1 MDLDERKA
9 RLLRAVVHEFIY
21 TEKPVGSK
29 SLTERYSLGVSPA
42 TIRNELA
49 VLEENGLLAHPHT
62 SAGRVPTDRGYRYY
76 VDELL
81 TEGKLPVPSRKPQSN
96 SLLT

>member
-49 VLEENGLLAHPHT
+49 VVEEQG
-62 SAGRVPTDRGYRYY
+62 
-76 VDELL
+76 
-81 TEGKLPVPSRKPQSN
+81 
-96 SLLT
+96 

>member
-42 TIRNELA
+42 TTARVACSRSRLS
-49 VLEENGLLAHPHT
+49 GPSPHQRRAHPH
-62 SAGRVPTDRGYRYY
+62 
-76 VDELL
+76 
-81 TEGKLPVPSRKPQSN
+81 
-96 SLLT
+96 

>member
-29 SLTERYSLGVSPA
+29 SLTERYSLGVHP
-42 TIRNELA
+42 RG
-49 VLEENGLLAHPHT
+49 EEADRLRDPGLLAPRPGL
-62 SAGRVPTDRGYRYY
+62 A
-76 VDELL
+76 L
-81 TEGKLPVPSRKPQSN
+81 TEKGMILHGEAVAR
-96 SLLT
+96 LA

>member
-29 SLTERYSLGVSPA
+29 SLTERYSLEVSPA
-42 TIRNELA
+42 
-49 VLEENGLLAHPHT
+49 
-62 SAGRVPTDRGYRYY
+62 
-76 VDELL
+76 
-81 TEGKLPVPSRKPQSN
+81 SRCR
-96 SLLT
+96 

>member
-29 SLTERYSLGVSPA
+29 SLTERYSLGVSPGSVPLNRITA
-42 TIRNELA
+42 RNAGMAAIR
-49 VLEENGLLAHPHT
+49 
-62 SAGRVPTDRGYRYY
+62 
-76 VDELL
+76 
-81 TEGKLPVPSRKPQSN
+81 
-96 SLLT
+96 